1 MVEVKKEG
9 VRASLSW
16 KEAYKDTSMSNI
28 EVISHNL
35 APVQYKELLEAV
47 KSTLQRLIKDNKN
60 YFYPGR
66 TDIAFDIDRVA
77 DAVAKQF
84 ETSSKFP
91 FEIRDGLSY
100 ATIHAL
106 DIHEKED
113 FSEQINGL
121 RAELQKQLFSR
132 MDAELKHHALDTY
145 TNSLLT
151 PLSQFARKQVAGLSY
166 PLEKEYEIEKR
177 RLHVGKDKPPDKSWL
192 KAHKLTLRVSNITS
206 FNEQVVESISSYLQQ
221 QEGCDDEDKEDVH
234 EALEAEKLRP
244 TSNLNQLQNIIVKES
259 VARIHRDAKVRYLRY
274 LFKGLQEWK
283 KIARQKDEPGPEAQE
298 VTKGI
303 SLLNNL
309 IRRLQGLD
317 AYIRQ
322 VDKDYGYYQ
331 VFFEKQESNYRDLF
345 ARADAFDTLPIIPE
359 IEGFL
364 GESTDQKRQ
373 SKTFVSG
380 VKLKLNGAVHIHGGE
395 GKPVFDYNVAL
406 LDPTSAA
413 YKARL
418 NGARSMRSFREKVLK
433 VALLYCFIFVEMDN
447 KDFRPGA
454 YFEQELLPALRSNDA
469 EQEIAALQRL
479 KRTITTPDVLK
490 NLETLRRVLKAFL
503 TQANIGPELHEDTL
517 VLSLDKS
524 ILVKDV
530 NQMVGNN
537 IFFQETFDSKN
548 GRNALKYVA
557 IKEANLDN
565 EAISKLLL
573 SLIFEPIYYHP
584 TEDSPEKVSMSYEIQ
599 GIEVLP
605 TFLAPVD
612 GNATTKY
619 SDVYADVYK
628 NIHRIALYYRHRSN
642 IHSDP
647 SRAFVY
653 RFTYTLL
660 AYLFLKLLVDSVP
673 VEKKDKVFYPL
684 LCIHAEQQEPDEE
697 NEKYDDEAFM
707 HSLSKLL
714 SHMLAEDYASSSQ
727 GFYLDTVK
735 DDRFKLGNALYS
747 LYSALPHTF
756 RSKENTSGASN
767 GQGPATTTG
776 IPPHALDKLA
786 IIVVSSRKSDENR
799 KSPDYY
805 EATILGKVI
814 GIERLVDGTIR
825 LKTLSTFSANQTNKV
840 LFSRPDVLIEQIK
853 KCYKQSYK
861 HFLYVAKAPY
871 TSTLHISDTGNEN
884 LFFMNKDVIQAMREV
899 DNSIKIYP
907 AFCDKYY
914 VINRQPKPNT
924 LQADSLYIDSV
935 SELTTVA
942 NDPSRRSQIFFN
954 LFSGIKVNRE
964 AVYNGVMSYA
974 TLINVYDNDP
984 TYDQYIW
991 SDLLNTINPDNIKS
1005 DILDFI
1011 TLLHFARYEKS
1022 SQLGFKLDPY
1032 TDIIG
1037 DKSVGTLAVFP
1048 NMNGKASFNALA
1060 FLTAVRSVLH
1070 ANTK

>member
-1 MVEVKKEG
+1 
-9 VRASLSW
+9 
-16 KEAYKDTSMSNI
+16 MSNI

-35 APVQYKELLEAV
+35 APVKYKELLDAI
-47 KSTLQRLIKDNKN
+47 KSTLQSPPKDNKN
-60 YFYPGR
+60 YLHPYE
-66 TDIAFDIDRVA
+66 TNVAFDIDKVA
-77 DAVAKQF
+77 DAVAQKF
-84 ETSSKFP
+84 ETSSQYP

-106 DIHEKED
+106 DVHEKED
-113 FSEQINGL
+113 FSEQIRQVRN
-121 RAELQKQLFSR
+121 ELQKQLFSK
-132 MDAELKHHALDTY
+132 MDANLKHHALDTY
-145 TNSLLT
+145 TISLLT

-177 RLHVGKDKPPDKSWL
+177 RLHVGKDKPSDKSWL
-192 KAHKLTLRVSNITS
+192 KAHKLTLRVSDITS
-206 FNEQVVESISSYLQQ
+206 FNERVVESISSYLEK
-221 QEGCDDEDKEDVH
+221 QEGCDDEDREDVRS
-234 EALEAEKLRP
+234 ALEAEKLRP
-244 TSNLNQLQNIIVKES
+244 NSNLNQLQDIIVKES
-259 VARIHRDAKVRYLRY
+259 VARIYRDAKVRYLRY

-283 KIARQKDEPGPEAQE
+283 KIARQKDEPGSEAQE
-298 VTKGI
+298 ITKGI

-322 VDKDYGYYQ
+322 PDKDYGYYQ
-331 VFFEKQESNYRDLF
+331 IFFENQECNYRDLF

-364 GESTDQKRQ
+364 GESTDQRRQ

-395 GKPVFDYNVAL
+395 GKTVFNYNIAL
-406 LDPTSAA
+406 LDPTSAE
-413 YKARL
+413 YKVRL
-418 NGARSMRSFREKVLK
+418 NGARSTYSFREKVVK
-433 VALLYCFIFVEMDN
+433 VALLYCFVFAAMDN

-454 YFEQELLPALRSNDA
+454 YFEQEFLPALRSNDA
-469 EQEIAALQRL
+469 EQEIAALKKL
-479 KRTITTPDVLK
+479 KQAITTPDVIK
-490 NLETLRRVLKAFL
+490 NLETLRTVLKKFL
-503 TQANIGPELHEDTL
+503 TQASIGPELYEDAL

-524 ILVKDV
+524 ILAKDV

-537 IFFQETFDSKN
+537 IFFQETFDRKN

-557 IKEANLDN
+557 IKEAHLDN
-565 EAISKLLL
+565 EAISKLPLN
-573 SLIFEPIYYHP
+573 LIFEPIYYHP
-584 TEDSPEKVSMSYEIQ
+584 TEDNPEKVSMRYEIQ
-599 GIEVLP
+599 GLEILP

-619 SDVYADVYK
+619 ADVYK
-628 NIHRIALYYRHRSN
+628 DIRRIAFYYRHRPD
-642 IHSDP
+642 IHSDS

-673 VEKKDKVFYPL
+673 AEKKDKVFYPL
-684 LCIHAEQQEPDEE
+684 LCIHAEQQEPDEK
-697 NEKYDDEAFM
+697 NEKYNDETFM
-707 HSLSKLL
+707 HSLSKML

-727 GFYLDTVK
+727 GFYLDTVQGNGY
-735 DDRFKLGNALYS
+735 KLGNALYS

-756 RSKENTSGASN
+756 RSKENALDAPDEPR
-767 GQGPATTTG
+767 PATTIG
-776 IPPHALDKLA
+776 LSSHALGKLA

-840 LFSRPDVLIEQIK
+840 LFSRPDVLIEQVK
-853 KCYKQSYK
+853 KCQKQGYK
-861 HFLYVAKAPY
+861 HFLYVARAPY
-871 TSTLHISDTGNEN
+871 TSTLHISDTGNED

-899 DNSIKIYP
+899 DSSIKIYP

-914 VINRQPKPNT
+914 VINRQPKSNT

-964 AVYNGVMSYA
+964 AIYNGVMSYA
-974 TLINVYDNDP
+974 TLINAYDNDP

-1005 DILDFI
+1005 QILDFI

-1048 NMNGKASFNALA
+1048 NMNGKARFNALA
-1060 FLTAVRSVLH
+1060 FLTTVRSVLH
-1070 ANTK
+1070 ANNK

>member
-1 MVEVKKEG
+1 
-9 VRASLSW
+9 
-16 KEAYKDTSMSNI
+16 MSNI

-35 APVQYKELLEAV
+35 APVQYKELLDAIRN
-47 KSTLQRLIKDNKN
+47 SLQALTKN
-60 YFYPGR
+60 SIHYLHPYQ
-66 TDIAFDIDRVA
+66 TNIAFDIDKVA

-84 ETSSKFP
+84 ETSSHYP

-106 DIHEKED
+106 DVHEKED
-113 FSEQINGL
+113 FSEQIRQVRG
-121 RAELQKQLFSR
+121 ELQKQLFSK
-132 MDAELKHHALDTY
+132 MDASAELKHHDVAKYAT
-145 TNSLLT
+145 SLLT
-151 PLSQFARKQVAGLSY
+151 PLSRFARKQVAGLSY
-166 PLEKEYEIEKR
+166 PLEKEYEIEKK

-192 KAHKLTLRVSNITS
+192 KAHKFTLQVSNINS
-206 FNEQVVESISSYLQQ
+206 FNQQIVDSISAYLEQQ
-221 QEGCDDEDKEDVH
+221 NSCDEEDREDVRS
-234 EALEAEKLRP
+234 ALEAEKLRP
-244 TSNLNQLQNIIVKES
+244 NSNLNQLQDIIVKES
-259 VARIHRDAKVRYLRY
+259 VARIYRDAKVRYLRY
-274 LFKGLQEWK
+274 LFKGLQDWK
-283 KIARQKDEPGPEAQE
+283 KIARQKSEPGQEAQE
-298 VTKGI
+298 VAKGI
-303 SLLNNL
+303 ALLNNL

-322 VDKDYGYYQ
+322 TDKEYGYYQ
-331 VFFEKQESNYRDLF
+331 VFFQKEEFNLRDLF
-345 ARADAFDTLPIIPE
+345 ARADAFDPLPIIPE
-359 IEGFL
+359 IDGFL
-364 GESTDQKRQ
+364 GESTDQRRQ

-380 VKLKLNGAVHIHGGE
+380 IKLKLNGAVHIHGGD
-395 GKPVFDYNVAL
+395 GKPVFDYNIAL
-406 LDPTSAA
+406 LDPTSTE

-418 NGARSMRSFREKVLK
+418 KGARSVHSFREKTLK
-433 VALLYCFIFVEMDN
+433 VALLYCFVFAEMEN

-454 YFEQELLPALRSNDA
+454 YFEQEFLQSFKSNDA
-469 EQEIAALQRL
+469 DQEIAALQKL
-479 KRTITTPDVLK
+479 KRIITTPQVRGNLNILKKVL
-490 NLETLRRVLKAFL
+490 RAFL
-503 TQANIGPELHEDTL
+503 TQANIGPERSEDAL

-524 ILVKDV
+524 ILIKDV
-530 NQMVGNN
+530 SQMVGNN

-557 IKEANLDN
+557 IKENNLDN
-565 EAISKLLL
+565 EAISKLPL
-573 SLIFEPIYYHP
+573 SLTFEPIYYHP
-584 TEDSPEKVSMSYEIQ
+584 TEDDAERLGMRYAIQ

-612 GNATTKY
+612 GDAPTKY
-619 SDVYADVYK
+619 KNVYSD
-628 NIHRIALYYRHRSN
+628 IQRIAFYYRHRPT
-642 IHSDP
+642 IHSD
-647 SRAFVY
+647 SARAFVY

-673 VEKKDKVFYPL
+673 AEKKDQVFYPI
-684 LCIHAEQQEPDEE
+684 LCIHAEQQEPDEK
-697 NEKYDDEAFM
+697 NEKYNDETFL
-707 HSLSKLL
+707 HSLSKIL
-714 SHMLAEDYASSSQ
+714 SHMLAEDYTSSSQ
-727 GFYLDTVK
+727 GFYLDTVQEQK
-735 DDRFKLGNALYS
+735 GNAYKLSNALYS

-756 RSKENTSGASN
+756 RSKEEAHAN
-767 GQGPATTTG
+767 GQAPATTTEQ
-776 IPPHALDKLA
+776 AQRSLDKLA

-805 EATILGKVI
+805 EATIIGKVI
-814 GIERLVDGTIR
+814 GIERLPDGAFL

-840 LFSRPDVLIEQIK
+840 LFSRPDVLIEQVK
-853 KCYKQSYK
+853 KCHKQGYK

-871 TSTLHISDTGNEN
+871 TSTLHISDTGNED

-899 DNSIKIYP
+899 DSSIKIYP

-914 VINRQPKPNT
+914 VINRQTKPN
-924 LQADSLYIDSV
+924 LRADSLYIDNV
-935 SELTTVA
+935 RELTTVA

-954 LFSGIKVNRE
+954 LFSGIKVNPD

-991 SDLLNTINPDNIKS
+991 NDLLNETNPDNIKTA
-1005 DILDFI
+1005 ILDFI

-1060 FLTAVRSVLH
+1060 FLTTVRSVLH
-1070 ANTK
+1070 ANTNK

>member
-1 MVEVKKEG
+1 
-9 VRASLSW
+9 
-16 KEAYKDTSMSNI
+16 MSNI

-35 APVQYKELLEAV
+35 APVQYKELLEAI
-47 KSTLQRLIKDNKN
+47 KNTLQNLAKSNKN
-60 YFYPGR
+60 YLFPQPTY
-66 TDIAFDIDRVA
+66 ISFDIDEIA
-77 DAVAKQF
+77 DTVAKQF
-84 ETSSKFP
+84 ETSSQFP

-113 FSEQINGL
+113 FSEQVL
-121 RAELQKQLFSR
+121 QVKAELEKQLLSR
-132 MDAELKHHALDTY
+132 MDTSLKHHALDTY
-145 TNSLLT
+145 VTSVLT
-151 PLSQFARKQVAGLSY
+151 PLSQFVRKQVAGLSY
-166 PLEKEYEIEKR
+166 PLEKENEIEKK
-177 RLHVGKDKPPDKSWL
+177 RLHVGKDKPPDQSWL
-192 KAHKLTLRVSNITS
+192 KAHKFTLRVSNITS
-206 FNEQVVESISSYLQQ
+206 FNEQVVESISSYLEQ
-221 QEGCDDEDKEDVH
+221 QEGYNEEDREDVRS
-234 EALEAEKLRP
+234 ALEAEKLRP
-244 TSNLNQLQNIIVKES
+244 NSNLNQLQDIIIKES
-259 VARIHRDAKVRYLRY
+259 VARIYRDAKVRYLRY

-283 KIARQKDEPGPEAQE
+283 KIARQKDEPGSEAQE

-303 SLLNNL
+303 TLLNNL

-331 VFFEKQESNYRDLF
+331 VFFDKQESNYRDLF
-345 ARADAFDTLPIIPE
+345 ARADAFDTSPIIPE

-364 GESTDQKRQ
+364 GESTDQQRQ

-380 VKLKLNGAVHIHGGE
+380 VKLKLNGAVHIHGGD
-395 GKPVFDYNVAL
+395 GKPVFDYNIAL
-406 LDPTSAA
+406 LDPTSAE
-413 YKARL
+413 YKVRL
-418 NGARSMRSFREKVLK
+418 NGARSVHSFREKVLK
-433 VALLYCFIFVEMDN
+433 VALLYCFIFAGMDN

-454 YFEQELLPALRSNDA
+454 YFEQEFLPALRSNDA
-469 EQEIAALQRL
+469 QQEIAALQKL
-479 KRTITTPDVLK
+479 KRTINTPEVRK
-490 NLETLRRVLKAFL
+490 NLETLKKVLKAFL
-503 TQANIGPELHEDTL
+503 TQASIGPELYEDTL
-517 VLSLDKS
+517 VLSLGKS
-524 ILVKDV
+524 ILAKDV

-537 IFFQETFDSKN
+537 IFFQETFDSRN

-565 EAISKLLL
+565 EAISKLPIKLV
-573 SLIFEPIYYHP
+573 FEPIYYHP
-584 TEDSPEKVSMSYEIQ
+584 AEDNSEKLGMRYEIQ

-612 GNATTKY
+612 GNDTTK
-619 SDVYADVYK
+619 YADVYK
-628 NIHRIALYYRHRSN
+628 DIYKDIQRINFYYRHRPN
-642 IHSDP
+642 IHSD
-647 SRAFVY
+647 SARAFVY

-673 VEKKDKVFYPL
+673 AEKRDSVFYPL
-684 LCIHAEQQEPDEE
+684 LCIHAEQQEPDEK
-697 NEKYDDEAFM
+697 NEKYNDETFM
-707 HSLSKLL
+707 HSLTKLL

-735 DDRFKLGNALYS
+735 GNSYKLGNALYS
-747 LYSALPHTF
+747 LYSALPHRF
-756 RSKENTSGASN
+756 RLKEDVSSILDGQEQNT
-767 GQGPATTTG
+767 ATG
-776 IPPHALDKLA
+776 LSRRSLDKLA

-814 GIERLVDGTIR
+814 GIERLPDGTIL

-840 LFSRPDVLIEQIK
+840 LFSRPDVLIEQVK
-853 KCYKQSYK
+853 KCHKQGYE
-861 HFLYVAKAPY
+861 HFLYVARAPY
-871 TSTLHISDTGNEN
+871 TSTLHISDTGNED
-884 LFFMNKDVIQAMREV
+884 LFFMNKDIIQAMREV
-899 DNSIKIYP
+899 HSSIKIYP

-914 VINRQPKPNT
+914 VINRQTKPN
-924 LQADSLYIDSV
+924 LRADSLYIDNV
-935 SELTTVA
+935 RELTTVA

-954 LFSGIKVNRE
+954 LFSGIKVNPD

-991 SDLLNTINPDNIKS
+991 NDLLNETNPDNIKS

-1037 DKSVGTLAVFP
+1037 DKSVGTLAIFP
-1048 NMNGKASFNALA
+1048 NMNGKARFNALA
-1060 FLTAVRSVLH
+1060 FLTTVRSVLH
-1070 ANTK
+1070 ANIK